1 MSGQQQS
8 GDSSRSP
15 PSAQVTDN
23 PRVRRRTG
31 ANMPLELQMRLPPTP
46 LATSSPAA
54 ALSDMF
60 DVRFP
65 AQTHDTTSI
74 YMAAQRQL
82 RMHKEQVQRR
92 SSTNVPPSK
101 SCLSKSEPSS
111 PTKVKRKVSFAD
123 DKGLSLTEVRVMQ
136 NEINELPRWTQAFI
150 CQNFPARVESN
161 VVQTWDPLFPQPASD
176 YLAFRKRID
185 DQLVALENVIVR
197 KDDDLLTG
205 TIKVKNITFEKHV
218 FVRATFDSWA
228 SYCDYP
234 AMFVSQGAS
243 ALPAMFDT
251 FSFSIKVPASAQRYG
266 LIEICIAYKTPKG
279 EYWDNNNGK
288 NYKLASISRRTSDVT
303 TTHVMPAP
311 PFIQPKF
318 ASAFSNS
325 TTRDW
330 SDFSSWNQILS
341 QGPYW

>member
-1 MSGQQQS
+1 
-8 GDSSRSP
+8 
-15 PSAQVTDN
+15 
-23 PRVRRRTG
+23 
-31 ANMPLELQMRLPPTP
+31 MPLELQMRLPPTP
-46 LATSSPAA
+46 LATSSPS

-65 AQTHDTTSI
+65 VQTHDTTSI
-74 YMAAQRQL
+74 YMAAQRQQ
-82 RMHKEQVQRR
+82 RIHKEQVQRR

-101 SCLSKSEPSS
+101 SCLAISSKSEPSS

-136 NEINELPRWTQAFI
+136 NEINDLPRWTQEFI
-150 CQNFPARVESN
+150 FQNFPMPVQS
-161 VVQTWDPLFPQPASD
+161 VVQSWDPLFPQPASD

-185 DQLVALENVIVR
+185 EQLVALENVIVK

-205 TIKVKNITFEKHV
+205 TIKVKNLTFEKHV
-218 FVRATFDSWA
+218 FVRATFDCWA

-243 ALPAMFDT
+243 ALPALFDT

-266 LIEICIAYKTPKG
+266 LIELCIAYKTPKG
-279 EYWDNNNGK
+279 EYWDNNSGK
-288 NYKLASISRRTSDVT
+288 NYKLASVSRRTSENN
-303 TTHVMPAP
+303 ASGRGLN
-311 PFIQPKF
+311 QSKF
-318 ASAFSNS
+318 GSNVG
-325 TTRDW
+325 DW
-330 SDFSSWNQILS
+330 SDFRSWNQILS